1 MVKTVFVFGCS
12 GSGKTT
18 AAHCIE
24 MLARDNGQKW
34 STTRFNDYKIMYEW
48 FKDDFEHRQF
58 DLADYGGFDVLVPEI
73 YDKAIEELTRK
84 IWEHKPSEPELII
97 IDFAR
102 WDYSS
107 SLELLGKDLLQH
119 AYFLFLNADLKTCVQ
134 RVQQRVRNPLTI
146 DDHFVPESVFECF
159 RQRGEDYIA
168 STVSLLNTKYEISEQ
183 KIRIIDNNTA
193 CSLQSFYGK
202 LKDFVDYIKS
212 QHTAVKNAELSI
224 LTNELA
230 FK

>member
-1 MVKTVFVFGCS
+1 MIKTVFVFGCS

-48 FKDDFEHRQF
+48 FKDDIEHRQF
-58 DLADYGGFDVLVPEI
+58 DLADYGGFDVRVPEI

-84 IWEHKPSEPELII
+84 IWEHKPSEPGLII

-159 RQRGEDYIA
+159 RQRGENYIA

-183 KIRIIDNNTA
+183 KIRIIDNNAA

-202 LKDFVDYIKS
+202 LKDFVDYIKP
-212 QHTAVKNAELSI
+212 QQTAVKDAELSI
-224 LTNELA
+224 LTNEPA